1 MILITAVGEAA
12 ASLYLTWSTSKRLV
26 STAVVTSRW
35 AQPLMVPIQRY
46 CSCGFSWDVAGGS
59 TRTPRPSYLI
69 LEGLRDQRERGP
81 GEGKGGAATA
91 KKATRGYH
99 TTDLKEAVT

>member
-1 MILITAVGEAA
+1 MLLAA
-12 ASLYLTWSTSKRLV
+12 APE
-26 STAVVTSRW
+26 
-35 AQPLMVPIQRY
+35 PLALPI
-46 CSCGFSWDVAGGS
+46 SSWK
-59 TRTPRPSYLI
+59 
-69 LEGLRDQRERGP
+69 GLRDQRERGP